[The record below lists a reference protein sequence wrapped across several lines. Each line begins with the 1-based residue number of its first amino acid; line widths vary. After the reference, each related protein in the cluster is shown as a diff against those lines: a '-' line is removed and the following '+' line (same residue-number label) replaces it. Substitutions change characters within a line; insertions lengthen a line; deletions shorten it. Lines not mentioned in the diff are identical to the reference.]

1 MKSKLR
7 TFVAIELPESRQDDI
22 RKLQHAF
29 ASQGLDIRW
38 VKPMNLHLTLSF
50 LGDVDPPDIDAVE
63 SVLSGTAANTPIF
76 DLSPRGMGVFPNIRK
91 PRILWVGMAGQTDM
105 LRSVQKSVVGA
116 LVPLGFAADK
126 RPYRGHLTIGRIKPR
141 RTHQGRL
148 VGALRTHQ
156 EFVSQAFT
164 VKRLV
169 IFKSDLRPD
178 GPVYTRLCKMPLGTS
193 TTLHPNI
200 S

>member
-1 MKSKLR
+1 MKSKFR
-7 TFVAIELPESRQDDI
+7 TFVAIELPKSRQDDI

-29 ASQGLDIRW
+29 ASHRLDIRW
-38 VKPMNLHLTLSF
+38 VKPENLHLTLRF

-63 SVLSGTAANTPIF
+63 RVLSGTAANTPIF
-76 DLSPRGMGVFPNIRK
+76 DLSPRGMGVFPNIRQ

-105 LRSVQKSVVGA
+105 LRSLQKSLVDA

-141 RTHQGRL
+141 THQGRL

-156 EFVSQAFT
+156 EFFSQVFT

-178 GPVYTRLCKMPLGTS
+178 GPVYTRLCEMPLGTS